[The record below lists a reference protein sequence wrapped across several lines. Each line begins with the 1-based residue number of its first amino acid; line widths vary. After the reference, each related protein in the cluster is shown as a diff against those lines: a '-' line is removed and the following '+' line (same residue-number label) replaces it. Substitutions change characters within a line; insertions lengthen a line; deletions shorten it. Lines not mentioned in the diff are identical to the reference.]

1 MYRNRSRG
9 FFIIAAMA
17 AALALI
23 IFQGG
28 PLRAQTDE
36 MYKKLKV
43 FSDVLSIIQKNYVE
57 ETKPEDL
64 IYGAINGMLRTLDPH
79 SSFMMPDM
87 YKELQVETKGS
98 FGGIGIEI
106 SMKKNILTIVSPIED
121 TPAYRAG
128 LKAEDKILSIDGES
142 TENMTL
148 IDAVKKMRGPAGT
161 KVTISIIREGF
172 FEPRDFALVRET
184 IRIKSVKYRRLE
196 DDTIGYIR
204 LSQFQEKTGE
214 EFDKALKDLEGG
226 AKPIQGLV
234 LDLRNNPGGLL
245 DQAVTVCDTFLEDG
259 LIVYTQGR
267 LSGQDMR
274 FTAHPDDDKRDYPII
289 VLVNAGSASGSEI
302 VAGALQDRHRAVV
315 LGTTTF
321 GKASVQTIIP
331 LDDGS
336 GLRLTTALYYTPS
349 GRSIQATGIVPD
361 VIVKDRAA
369 SASNDKKTMPVIKE
383 KDLKGH
389 FEPAEKPADAGTPEL
404 KKPDQGQGQEP
415 APEPELEPEPDR
427 EQEGMEKGGD
437 EEDPQLTRATQ
448 LLKSWNI
455 FKKIDTQTPPAKARS

>member
-1 MYRNRSRG
+1 MYRNRSRS
-9 FFIIAAMA
+9 FCIIAAIA
-17 AALALI
+17 AALAFI

-28 PLRAQTDE
+28 SLRAQTDE

-98 FGGIGIEI
+98 FGGLGIEI

-121 TPAYRAG
+121 TPADRAG
-128 LKAEDKILSIDGES
+128 LKAEDKIVSIDGES

-172 FEPRDFALVRET
+172 FEPKDFTLVRET
-184 IRIKSVKYRRLE
+184 IRIKCVKYKRLE

-204 LSQFQEKTGE
+204 LSQFQENTGE
-214 EFDKALKDLEGG
+214 DFNKALKELEGG
-226 AKPIQGLV
+226 TKPIQGLV

-245 DQAVTVCDTFLEDG
+245 DQAVTVCDEFLEDG

-274 FTAHPDDDKRDYPII
+274 FSAHPNGEQRDYPII

-369 SASNDKKTMPVIKE
+369 PASDEKKVMPIIKE

-389 FEPAEKPADAGTPEL
+389 FEPAGKPADTVTPEL
-404 KKPDQGQGQEP
+404 KKQEQGRERELEQEP
-415 APEPELEPEPDR
+415 APE
-427 EQEGMEKGGD
+427 QEEVEKSVD
-437 EEDPQLTRATQ
+437 DEDPQLTRATQ

-455 FKKIDTQTPPAKARS
+455 FKKMDTNNTPAKDRS

>member
-1 MYRNRSRG
+1 VQQPNLPEEKHMYRNRSG
-9 FFIIAAMA
+9 HFFFIAAIA
-17 AALALI
+17 AALAFI
-23 IFQGG
+23 MFQGG
-28 PLRAQTDE
+28 TLRAQTDE

-128 LKAEDKILSIDGES
+128 LKAEDKIISIDGES

-161 KVTISIIREGF
+161 TVIISIIREGF
-172 FEPRDFALVRET
+172 FEPKDFTLTRET
-184 IRIKSVKYRRLE
+184 IRIKSVKYKRLE

-204 LSQFQEKTGE
+204 LSQFQENTGE
-214 EFDKALKDLEGG
+214 EVSRALDDLEGG

-245 DQAVTVCDTFLEDG
+245 DQAVIVCDEFLEDG

-267 LSGQDMR
+267 LSGQDMS
-274 FTAHPDDDKRDYPII
+274 FTAHPDDEKRDYPII

-336 GLRLTTALYYTPS
+336 GLRLTTALYYTPN

-361 VIVKDRAA
+361 VIVKDKAV
-369 SASNDKKTMPVIKE
+369 SITGEIKGMPIIKE

-389 FEPAEKPADAGTPEL
+389 FEPEGKPEGAVAPEL
-404 KKPDQGQGQEP
+404 KKPDQAVEQ
-415 APEPELEPEPDR
+415 ELEPEG
-427 EQEGMEKGGD
+427 EEKAVD

-455 FKKIDTQTPPAKARS
+455 FKKIDAQPAPAKDRS